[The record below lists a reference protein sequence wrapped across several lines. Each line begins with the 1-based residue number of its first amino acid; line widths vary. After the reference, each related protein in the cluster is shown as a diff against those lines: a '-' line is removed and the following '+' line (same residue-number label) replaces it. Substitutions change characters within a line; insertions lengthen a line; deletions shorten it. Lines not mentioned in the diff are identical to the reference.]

1 MRALNGIFLLI
12 PPFLGH
18 ASAQGGSAAP
28 GSIRGDVFRKG
39 IHGEPAVL
47 SGELIKSD
55 AKGAFVVDNLPPGT
69 CQIEANAP
77 RLYAAVAAVSAD
89 ASSTGSLESN
99 VAAFSGTTSARPTRL
114 RAMDCALS
122 RKVHH
127 HA

>member
-1 MRALNGIFLLI
+1 MRALNAILLLN
-12 PPFLGH
+12 PPFVVQ

-47 SGELIKSD
+47 SGVLIQSD

-77 RLYAAVAAVSAD
+77 RLYAAVATGPFEINAAAVS
-89 ASSTGSLESN
+89 S
-99 VAAFSGTTSARPTRL
+99 TTSAQPPRL
-114 RAMDCALS
+114 RATDCAFS